1 MSRSDAILAFWFGRP
16 GDRDFG
22 KPRPVWFG
30 RGSELEAA
38 EFDRDILAN
47 FAADY
52 KAAAAGAREDWKR
65 TPRGCLAL
73 VLTFDQF
80 PRNMFRGSAKAF
92 ASDGKA
98 RMVAEYGIEQGHDA
112 ALNALECMFL
122 YMPFQH
128 SEDLATQRRSVEL
141 FRSLDERSE
150 MTGSIHFAARHLEI
164 IERFGRFPHRNAA
177 LDRQTTPEEAA
188 FLKEP
193 DSAF

>member
-16 GDRDFG
+16 GDPDFG
-22 KPRPVWFG
+22 QPRAVWFG

-38 EFDRDILAN
+38 AFDRDILAN

-52 KAAAAGAREDWKR
+52 EAAAAGAHEDWKR

-73 VLTFDQF
+73 VLTLDQF

-98 RMVAEYGIEQGHDA
+98 LMVAEYGIEKGHDA
-112 ALNALECMFL
+112 ALSALERSFL
-122 YMPFQH
+122 YLPFQH
-128 SEDLATQRRSVEL
+128 SEDLATQRRAMEL
-141 FRSLDERSE
+141 FRSLGMSQ
-150 MTGSIHFAARHLEI
+150 SIPYAARHLEI

-177 LDRQTTPEEAA
+177 LGRQTTPEEAA

>member
-1 MSRSDAILAFWFGRP
+1 MSRIDAILEFWFGGP
-16 GDRDFG
+16 GDPDFG

-30 RGSELEAA
+30 RDPELDAA
-38 EFDRDILAN
+38 AFDGQVVTN

-52 KAAAAGAREDWKR
+52 EAAAAGQRDNWKH

-73 VLTFDQF
+73 VLTLDQF
-80 PRNMFRGSAKAF
+80 PRNMFRGTAKAF
-92 ASDGKA
+92 ASDDKA
-98 RMVAEYGIEQGHDA
+98 RMVAEYGVERGHDA
-112 ALNALECMFL
+112 ALNALERSFL

-141 FRSLDERSE
+141 FRSLGESPG
-150 MTGSIHFAARHLEI
+150 MTQSINFAARHLEI

-177 LDRQTTPEEAA
+177 LGRQTTPEEAA
-188 FLKEP
+188 FLDEP